1 MKTFAIVGAG
11 AIGCYYGGRLVE
23 SGNDVRF
30 LMRADYEEV
39 KSNGLKLESVDGNVH
54 LKGIPCAK
62 TAEEIGPVDV
72 VIVAWKTTSNSH
84 LKEVI
89 SPMLHDETLILTL
102 QNGLGNVE
110 LLSELFGKERV
121 LGALCFICSNRISSG
136 HIRHTAGG
144 TVAVGEL
151 VQGISPRLE
160 ELVAI
165 MNAAQFECRAVDNL
179 LETQWRKLV
188 WNVPFNGL
196 CITEGGIDTQEL
208 LSRPGGEERVREL
221 MGEVIKAARGLGL
234 EIEEKFIE
242 AQVSRTRPM
251 GPYRP
256 SSMIDYVEGREIE
269 IEAIWGEPVRR
280 AEAAGI
286 AVPAMKAL
294 YEEILQL
301 SVER

>member
-1 MKTFAIVGAG
+1 
-11 AIGCYYGGRLVE
+11 
-23 SGNDVRF
+23 
-30 LMRADYEEV
+30 
-39 KSNGLKLESVDGNVH
+39 
-54 LKGIPCAK
+54 
-62 TAEEIGPVDV
+62 
-72 VIVAWKTTSNSH
+72 
-84 LKEVI
+84 
-89 SPMLHDETLILTL
+89 
-102 QNGLGNVE
+102 
-110 LLSELFGKERV
+110 
-121 LGALCFICSNRISSG
+121 
-136 HIRHTAGG
+136 
-144 TVAVGEL
+144 VGEL